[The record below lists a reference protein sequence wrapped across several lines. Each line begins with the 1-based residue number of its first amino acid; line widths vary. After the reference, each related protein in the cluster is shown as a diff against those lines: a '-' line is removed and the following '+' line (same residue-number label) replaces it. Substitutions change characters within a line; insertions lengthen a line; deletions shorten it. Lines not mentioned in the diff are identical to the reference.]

1 MTWNPAGHSPRRRG
15 ANLLTI
21 APLGKWVGGM
31 SPRYSSAAL
40 AAFGLLMAL
49 AGCGKVEKTATVK
62 DESNVVLNA
71 DSGLSEAEVARKTP
85 EMRKSG
91 EVRVALRGEILQADA
106 ERQVLIV
113 THDEIKGYMPA
124 MTMEFKVTKA
134 DVANAKPGQRIRA
147 ELVERGEDYFLEKI
161 WPDDSVTV
169 STLDAAAKAI
179 AQDTTI
185 RGKDAYREI
194 GENLPTFTLLDQE
207 GRTVP
212 ANRFR
217 GKRVVLNFIFTRCP
231 IATMCPAATL
241 KMAQLQKSAR
251 EAGAKDFEL
260 VSISLD
266 PEFDTPGVLRDY
278 AEVRGL
284 DLANWSF
291 LTGPD
296 AAVRHLLAQLGV
308 IREFEGA
315 TIKHTLATVLIDE
328 QGRIIYRAD
337 GSSWQIDDFVKRLR
351 KS

>member
-1 MTWNPAGHSPRRRG
+1 MAWNPAGHSPGRKG

-21 APLGKWVGGM
+21 TRVGKWVGSM
-31 SPRYSSAAL
+31 KPRYSPAAV
-40 AAFGLLMAL
+40 AAVCVLMAL
-49 AGCGKVEKTATVK
+49 AGCAKKEAAAAAPTQATV
-62 DESNVVLNA
+62 
-71 DSGLSEAEVARKTP
+71 P
-85 EMRKSG
+85 G
-91 EVRVALRGEILQADA
+91 EVRHPLKGEILQADA
-106 ERQVLIV
+106 ERTVLIV

-134 DVANAKPGQRIRA
+134 DVANAKPGQRIRG
-147 ELVERGEDYFLEKI
+147 ELVERDGDYFLEKI
-161 WPDDSVTV
+161 WPDDTVTV
-169 STLDAAAKAI
+169 STLDAAAKAL
-179 AQDTTI
+179 AQDTAI
-185 RGKDAYREI
+185 RGKEAYREI

-207 GRTVP
+207 GRTIS

-231 IATMCPAATL
+231 VATMCPAATS
-241 KMAQLQKSAR
+241 KMAQLQKAAR

-337 GSSWQIDDFVKRLR
+337 GSNWQIDDFVRRL
-351 KS
+351 KKA

>member
-1 MTWNPAGHSPRRRG
+1 M
-15 ANLLTI
+15 
-21 APLGKWVGGM
+21 K
-31 SPRYSSAAL
+31 PRYSPAIGAAVC
-40 AAFGLLMAL
+40 LLMAS
-49 AGCGKVEKTATVK
+49 AGCAKK
-62 DESNVVLNA
+62 DGASSA
-71 DSGLSEAEVARKTP
+71 AVASAP
-85 EMRKSG
+85 VSASVPG
-91 EVRVALRGEILQADA
+91 EVRHPLKGEILQADA
-106 ERQVLIV
+106 ERTVLIV

-147 ELVERGEDYFLEKI
+147 ELVERGEDYYLEKI

-169 STLDAAAKAI
+169 TTLDAAAKAL
-179 AQDTTI
+179 AQDTAI
-185 RGKDAYREI
+185 RGKEAYREI

-207 GRTVP
+207 GRTVA

-231 IATMCPAATL
+231 VATMCPAATL
-241 KMAQLQKSAR
+241 KMSQLQKAAR

-278 AEVRGL
+278 AEARGL
-284 DLANWSF
+284 DLSNWSF

-328 QGRIIYRAD
+328 SGRIIYRAD
-337 GSSWQIDDFVKRLR
+337 GSVWQIDDFVKRL
-351 KS
+351 KKA

>member
-1 MTWNPAGHSPRRRG
+1 MTWNPAGHSPGRKG

-21 APLGKWVGGM
+21 TSVGKWVGSM
-31 SPRYSSAAL
+31 KPRYSPAAI
-40 AAFGLLMAL
+40 AAVCMLMAL
-49 AGCGKVEKTATVK
+49 AGCAKK
-62 DESNVVLNA
+62 
-71 DSGLSEAEVARKTP
+71 EAASPVAAASAP
-85 EMRKSG
+85 APAPVPG
-91 EVRVALRGEILQADA
+91 EVRHPLKGEILQADA
-106 ERQVLIV
+106 ERTVLIV

-147 ELVERGEDYFLEKI
+147 ELVEREGDYFLEKI
-161 WPDDSVTV
+161 WPDDTVTV
-169 STLDAAAKAI
+169 STLDAAAKAL
-179 AQDTTI
+179 AQDTAI
-185 RGKDAYREI
+185 RGKAAYREI
-194 GENLPTFTLLDQE
+194 GENLPSFTLLDQE
-207 GRTVP
+207 GHTVA

-231 IATMCPAATL
+231 VATMCPAATT
-241 KMAQLQKSAR
+241 KMAQLQKAAH

-260 VSISLD
+260 VSVSLD
-266 PEFDTPGVLRDY
+266 PEFDTPAVLRDY

-284 DLANWSF
+284 DTSNWSF

-337 GSSWQIDDFVKRLR
+337 GSNWQIDGFVRRL
-351 KS
+351 KKA